1 MAKSV
6 AKERQ
11 VNFYPNP
18 TYLKALK
25 NHVELTGETKS
36 SVASQALKEFFD
48 RRSSNE
54 K

>member
-18 TYLKALK
+18 TYLKALN
-25 NHVELTGETKS
+25 NHVQQTGLTKS
-36 SVASQALKEFFD
+36 AVASQALKEFFD
-48 RRSSNE
+48 KRA